1 MRGVTD
7 AARPLNQFEPEDART
22 LVESGGAPPAPAAT
36 PARGELVSPL
46 EPLVAAFV
54 ATLADAPQT
63 QRTYARACARFLVWL
78 GPEAGPQAL
87 TLATMAAYQAHLA
100 DPNADGRRRSSATV
114 RKDRAALNSLLRWAG
129 EHGVLERRQ
138 AELAR
143 SVRLP
148 KARAQGRE
156 APKALSDELYE
167 RLVAVVAAQLDRDR
181 LMGSRDLAIVRALG
195 DAGLRCE
202 ELAALERRDFLPA
215 RQGAQLRVLHVRF
228 GKGDRQRKVKLTP
241 TAARAIVAWE
251 RERARAL
258 GPAPGH
264 APLFITLGRR
274 RRDGS
279 YTRPGG
285 RVGQDVLADLFK
297 RYGARAGIPHELQH
311 PHVLRHTM
319 ATRWRRRG
327 RDPETLRRQLGHASM
342 KTTQIYFA
350 SDEAHEDSEVL
361 AFDRGPL
368 PLAADAARRP
378 A

>member
-1 MRGVTD
+1 MLRPLTQQLEPSGETRFPGCPSAGATTMRGVT
-7 AARPLNQFEPEDART
+7 AARPLNQFEPEDARA
-22 LVESGGAPPAPAAT
+22 LVETGGAPPAPAAT
-36 PARGELVSPL
+36 LARGELVSPL

-100 DPNADGRRRSSATV
+100 DPDADGRRRSSATV

-181 LMGSRDLAIVRALG
+181 LMGSRDLAIVRVLG

-202 ELAALERRDFLPA
+202 ERVRAAPA
-215 RQGAQLRVLHVRF
+215 RRVRATDPAVR
-228 GKGDRQRKVKLTP
+228 
-241 TAARAIVAWE
+241 AARRGSGRRVRSGGRRVRCRRRGE
-251 RERARAL
+251 C
-258 GPAPGH
+258 
-264 APLFITLGRR
+264 RR
-274 RRDGS
+274 RR
-279 YTRPGG
+279 
-285 RVGQDVLADLFK
+285 
-297 RYGARAGIPHELQH
+297 
-311 PHVLRHTM
+311 
-319 ATRWRRRG
+319 RRR
-327 RDPETLRRQLGHASM
+327 RRTS
-342 KTTQIYFA
+342 
-350 SDEAHEDSEVL
+350 S
-361 AFDRGPL
+361 P
-368 PLAADAARRP
+368 RR
-378 A
+378 